1 MIHPRTILKAYDL
14 RAGKRRGQN
23 FLTQPAT
30 AEAIAASAGLSPDD
44 IVAEIGAGLG
54 ALTLPLSRRAKRVL
68 AVEVDRGVYR
78 ALLEVLASEGVDNVQ
93 PILADALALD
103 WPALAAEAGGSLK
116 VVGNLPYA
124 ISSPLLFGMLRQR
137 ALWTGATLMLQ
148 QELTRRL
155 ASGPGSKDYGRLS
168 VLMQT
173 WCEISAGLEVGQ
185 DQFFPRP
192 GVVSQVVHL
201 TPLAQPRVLFTDA
214 EAEAWFS
221 RVVKAAFGQR
231 RKTLANSLAGGLG
244 LERPLVAGALERAGI
259 DPQRR
264 AETLEV
270 GEFAAAADSLA
281 EAMAQGK
288 GN

>member
-1 MIHPRTILKAYDL
+1 MIHPRTILNAHGL

-23 FLTQPAT
+23 FLTHPAT
-30 AEAIAASAGLSPDD
+30 AEAIAASAGVGPDEA
-44 IVAEIGAGLG
+44 VVEIGAGLG
-54 ALTLPLSRRAKRVL
+54 ALTLALARRARRVL

-78 ALLEVLASEGVDNVQ
+78 ALLEVLAKEGVGNVQ
-93 PILADALALD
+93 AMLADALSLD
-103 WPALAAEAGGSLK
+103 WPALGGEAGGPFK

-124 ISSPLLFGMLRQR
+124 ISTPLLFSLLEQR
-137 ALWTGATLMLQ
+137 ALWSGATLMLQ
-148 QELTRRL
+148 KELARRL

-173 WCEISAGLEVGQ
+173 WCDIRAGMEVGQ

-201 TPLAQPRVLFTDA
+201 VPLAEPRVIFAD
-214 EAEAWFS
+214 EQAEAWFG

-244 LERPLVAGALERAGI
+244 LERSLTTAALVQADI
-259 DPQRR
+259 DPKRR
-264 AETLEV
+264 AETLEIE
-270 GEFAAAADSLA
+270 EFEAAARCLA
-281 EAMAQGK
+281 QAMDAEK
-288 GN
+288 DD